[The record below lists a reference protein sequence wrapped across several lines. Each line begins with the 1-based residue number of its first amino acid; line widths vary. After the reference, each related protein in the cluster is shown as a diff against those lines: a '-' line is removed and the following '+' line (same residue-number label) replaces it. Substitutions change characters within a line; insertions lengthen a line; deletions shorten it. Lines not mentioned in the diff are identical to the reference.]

1 MRNLSLLVGWA
12 LVVAACATPPT
23 PATTPTPVSTPV
35 AVTRY
40 GNCCAA
46 NAHSNHYTY
55 SQPNSDQHSGAA
67 IGCPSLD
74 PTRSAHHNKSS
85 LGRRRLH
92 VCRCASGELHT
103 PAERKSLCVGIYREH
118 GDAPDEDHNP
128 LGASTCQLLNSIDQ
142 AGFFDYDEHTY
153 AIDHRTPPMI
163 YGAGNTAISVQA
175 WRSNTIDLYGVD
187 AYIHFQEAR
196 DGLDK
201 GDVCIECLSPEF
213 PTILPALRNT
223 DKLLSHFGPA
233 DLQPYQ
239 SGRVGIWMVPGTNSD
254 KWSAV
259 RWPLKSPS
267 VAELASR
274 MQYAAGN
281 PVAILTGANAVEI
294 NRNFGRAISVCG
306 MVVMNG
312 FDIYRVFSLPLLPTE
327 YGYSP
332 LPKVSLSCS
341 PSDGVLPMPSLT
353 AADRVGA

>member
-35 AVTRY
+35 AVTDTATVALPTLTQTITPIPSPTQTSTPVPPLVVHHWTQRDPLITMNLHWGDGGCTFVDALPANFTLLPN
-40 GNCCAA
+40 GNL
-46 NAHSNHYTY
+46 YVL
-55 SQPNSDQHSGAA
+55 GF
-67 IGCPSLD
+67 IGNTGMLQIKTTTLS
-74 PTRSAHHNKSS
+74 R
-85 LGRRRLH
+85 
-92 VCRCASGELHT
+92 
-103 PAERKSLCVGIYREH
+103 
-118 GDAPDEDHNP
+118 
-128 LGASTCQLLNSIDQ
+128 ASTCQLLNSIDQ

-175 WRSNTIDLYGVD
+175 WRSNAIDLYGVD

-239 SGRVGIWMVPGTNSD
+239 SGRVGIWMVPGTDSD

-312 FDIYRVFSLPLLPTE
+312 FDIYRVFSRPLLPTE

-341 PSDGVLPMPSLT
+341 PSDGVLPMP
-353 AADRVGA
+353 